1 MKIIYMEALTK
12 KNKTQKTNPQNSI
25 QEFKDF
31 WNLTMDLI
39 KNFCSNKN
47 IVCGREKT

>member
-1 MKIIYMEALTK
+1 MKIIYE
-12 KNKTQKTNPQNSI
+12 NSYQEKTNPQNSI